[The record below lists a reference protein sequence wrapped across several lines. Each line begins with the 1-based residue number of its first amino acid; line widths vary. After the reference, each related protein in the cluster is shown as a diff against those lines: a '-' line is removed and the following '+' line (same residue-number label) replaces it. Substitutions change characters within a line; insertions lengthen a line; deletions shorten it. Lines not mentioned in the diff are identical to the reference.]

1 MSAGAFEIAAY
12 ETDPGV
18 IHSIRIQPETLAA
31 TVDGTANAAAAGAI
45 TGLGSASVSRGR
57 RANGINARLVRL
69 RFTGAAPTGYLA
81 NGTVTIPALTPEFY
95 DGAIRGATGNYL
107 GVAVEVAGR
116 SPETI
121 N

>member
-1 MSAGAFEIAAY
+1 MSAGAFSIESY
-12 ETDPGV
+12 ETDPGI
-18 IHSIRIQPETLAA
+18 IHSIRVQPETLEAVIGAVTNDAA
-31 TVDGTANAAAAGAI
+31 DGEP

-69 RFTGAAPTGYLA
+69 RFTAAPPTGYLP

-95 DGAIRGATGNYL
+95 DAAIRGATGTYL
-107 GVAVEVAGR
+107 GIAVEVAGR
-116 SPETI
+116 SPETV

>member
-1 MSAGAFEIAAY
+1 MSAGAFQIEAY
-12 ETDPGV
+12 ETDPGT
-18 IHSIRIQPETLAA
+18 IHAIRVQPETLAA
-31 TVDGTANAAAAGAI
+31 TVGGVANTAADGAI
-45 TGLGSASVSRGR
+45 VGLGSASVSRGR

-69 RFTGAAPTGYLA
+69 RFTGTPPTGYLA

-95 DGAIRGATGNYL
+95 DAATRGTEGTYL
-107 GVAVEVAGR
+107 SVAVEVAGR

>member
-1 MSAGAFEIAAY
+1 MSAGAFQIEAY
-12 ETDPGV
+12 ETDPGT
-18 IHSIRIQPETLAA
+18 IHAIRVQPETLAA
-31 TVDGTANAAAAGAI
+31 TIGGTANAAATGAI
-45 TGLGSASVSRGR
+45 VGLGSASVSRGR

-69 RFTGAAPTGYLA
+69 RFTGTPPTGYLE

-95 DGAIRGATGNYL
+95 DAAIRGATGSYL
-107 GVAVEVAGR
+107 GVAVEVSGR

>member
-1 MSAGAFEIAAY
+1 MSAGAFEITRY
-12 ETDPGV
+12 ETDPGT
-18 IHSIRIQPETLAA
+18 IHPIRVQPETLAA
-31 TVDGTANAAAAGAI
+31 TLGGTANAAPTGAA

-69 RFTGAAPTGYLA
+69 RFTATPPTGYLA
-81 NGTVTIPALTPEFY
+81 NSTIAIPALTPEFF
-95 DGAIRGATGNYL
+95 DAATRGATGTYL
-107 GVAVEVAGR
+107 GVAVVAAGR

>member
-1 MSAGAFEIAAY
+1 MSAGAFEITAY
-12 ETDPGV
+12 ETDPGA
-18 IHSIRIQPETLAA
+18 IHPIRVQPETIAA
-31 TVDGTANAAAAGAI
+31 SIGATTNSAPTGAA

-69 RFTGAAPTGYLA
+69 TFTGTPPTGYLA
-81 NGTVTIPALTPEFY
+81 NSTITIPALTPEFY
-95 DGAIRGATGNYL
+95 DAAVRGATATYL
-107 GVAVEVAGR
+107 GAGAVVSGR

>member
-1 MSAGAFEIAAY
+1 MSAGAFEITAY
-12 ETDPGV
+12 ETDSGA
-18 IHSIRIQPETLAA
+18 IHPIRIQPET
-31 TVDGTANAAAAGAI
+31 AAAAIGGATNAAPAGAA

-69 RFTGAAPTGYLA
+69 RFTGTPPTGYQA
-81 NGTVTIPALTPEFY
+81 NGTVTIPALQPEFY
-95 DGAIRGATGNYL
+95 DAAVRGATATYL
-107 GVAVEVAGR
+107 GVAAEVSGR